1 MERENPK
8 VTIPDPYLDALDLFK
23 GEIGEVKGI
32 LRLAIKSFNWIV
44 AFVIGV
50 MLIGFLTLLF
60 TVVTFSMGFWQSYK
74 QSNQSD
80 VQVRMVTDLEKK
92 IDSLQ
97 SQVNLLNNKIR

>member
-1 MERENPK
+1 
-8 VTIPDPYLDALDLFK
+8 
-23 GEIGEVKGI
+23 
-32 LRLAIKSFNWIV
+32 
-44 AFVIGV
+44 

-60 TVVTFSMGFWQSYK
+60 TVVTFSVGFWQSYK

-80 VQVRMVTDLEKK
+80 AQIRIVTDLENK